1 MLLDAG
7 DALGKCAGS
16 RLRPVWWPGCA
27 MLALVQCCNTEWLGM
42 DAYAARCRRAGAV
55 NKGRTQALDVLV
67 SNKVVVYFNKDL
79 MD

>member
-1 MLLDAG
+1 
-7 DALGKCAGS
+7 
-16 RLRPVWWPGCA
+16 
-27 MLALVQCCNTEWLGM
+27 M

-67 SNKVVVYFNKDL
+67 SNKVVVYFSKDL